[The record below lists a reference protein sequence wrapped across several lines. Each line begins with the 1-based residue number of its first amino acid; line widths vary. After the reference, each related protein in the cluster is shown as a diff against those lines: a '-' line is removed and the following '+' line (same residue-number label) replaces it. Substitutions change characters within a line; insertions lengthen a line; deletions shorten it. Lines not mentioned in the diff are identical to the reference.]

1 MNHCLIQAV
10 INSAPQMRYTKEN
23 QTAIA
28 EMIVN
33 FKGLRS
39 EDPTRDLKIIGW
51 GNIAQ
56 EMVDELKE
64 GQNIVIEGRL
74 KMNSIT
80 RKDGTKEKQP
90 ELTAS
95 KIHQISPVNGFN
107 SDQKEKLNIQVEDF
121 FKNET
126 YAETKFIKENS
137 NMNLKIDINYYLDFV
152 DQVRKSVRKID
163 ENLVSFLNSIEKKQI
178 KDLNTLEKKII
189 KSQKIIHQSEIKKI
203 STIRNKIFFNG

>member
-23 QTAIA
+23 QTPIA

-39 EDPTRDLKIIGW
+39 EDPPRDLKIIGW

-74 KMNSIT
+74 KMNSVT

-95 KIHQISPVNGFN
+95 K
-107 SDQKEKLNIQVEDF
+107 
-121 FKNET
+121 
-126 YAETKFIKENS
+126 FIKYRQS
-137 NMNLKIDINYYLDFV
+137 TLL
-152 DQVRKSVRKID
+152 S
-163 ENLVSFLNSIEKKQI
+163 LI
-178 KDLNTLEKKII
+178 KKKIMNHL
-189 KSQKIIHQSEIKKI
+189 KKKKI
-203 STIRNKIFFNG
+203 PKIPVGIVHL

>member
-23 QTAIA
+23 QTPIA

-51 GNIAQ
+51 GKIAQ
-56 EMVDELKE
+56 EMVDDLKE

-74 KMNSIT
+74 KMNSVT

-95 KIHQISPVNGFN
+95 KIHQITPVEGTK
-107 SDQKEKLNIQVEDF
+107 SSEKEE
-121 FKNET
+121 NET
-126 YAETKFIKENS
+126 FDKKDNTKNS
-137 NMNLKIDINYYLDFV
+137 SWDSSPLVPEV
-152 DQVRKSVRKID
+152 D
-163 ENLVSFLNSIEKKQI
+163 
-178 KDLNTLEKKII
+178 
-189 KSQKIIHQSEIKKI
+189 EIP
-203 STIRNKIFFNG
+203 F